1 MGTIIKRHLGAMS
14 EKMRFVASLLA
25 MTNKETL
32 NDTFLYVF
40 LKEFKNID
48 KKIDFD
54 IRFAGS

>member
-1 MGTIIKRHLGAMS
+1 MS

-32 NDTFLYVF
+32 NGTFLYVF